1 MTSISSLFFVGYLPI
16 PGVFPC
22 IVTDLD
28 YSRLPSSYWA
38 PFSKCCNLLC
48 RNLSPRTL
56 MQLILTSQDMVTPS
70 LRWFAVPMLTF
81 IIYLCILPAEWF
93 RHEKLDLAWLGL
105 GQLFRA
111 WLPIPLVANYRQMLW
126 KGSCCVISCID
137 GCHELFV
144 CAKVGS
150 WELILNFANIVFWDV
165 GCGDRW
171 CSQGAQIN
179 QVPQNL
185 MRVPDNHIQ
194 CWIVRQRER
203 AFCPMCCSCR
213 RLYGVVLSWSKPLK
227 MSCAGSC
234 SPWSVSTLQRFQ
246 MAIHR
251 PCYWESALL
260 WLC

>member
-1 MTSISSLFFVGYLPI
+1 M
-16 PGVFPC
+16 
-22 IVTDLD
+22 
-28 YSRLPSSYWA
+28 
-38 PFSKCCNLLC
+38 
-48 RNLSPRTL
+48 RNLT
-56 MQLILTSQDMVTPS
+56 
-70 LRWFAVPMLTF
+70 
-81 IIYLCILPAEWF
+81 
-93 RHEKLDLAWLGL
+93 WLGL

-111 WLPIPLVANYRQMLW
+111 WLPIPLVANYLQMLW
-126 KGSCCVISCID
+126 KGSCCVISCIG

-150 WELILNFANIVFWDV
+150 WELILNFANIVFWHV

-185 MRVPDNHIQ
+185 RRVPDNHIQ
-194 CWIVRQRER
+194 CWIVRQHER

-227 MSCAGSC
+227 MSCAGSF

-251 PCYWESALL
+251 PCHWESALL
-260 WLC
+260 WLCQP